1 MQIPHTDIA
10 VRRFSSGV
18 KPLRVWRWHDNIWGT
33 DGKVLFTSWSRMKER
48 NAEHYTMGACDGKE
62 AITAANRL
70 GLVSRA
76 KLREYEKCYYANADR
91 QRKQSTIRY
100 LASNTLSELRAALRL
115 KRKEGKA

>member
-33 DGKVLFTSWSRMKER
+33 DGKVLFTSWSRM
-48 NAEHYTMGACDGKE
+48 KE